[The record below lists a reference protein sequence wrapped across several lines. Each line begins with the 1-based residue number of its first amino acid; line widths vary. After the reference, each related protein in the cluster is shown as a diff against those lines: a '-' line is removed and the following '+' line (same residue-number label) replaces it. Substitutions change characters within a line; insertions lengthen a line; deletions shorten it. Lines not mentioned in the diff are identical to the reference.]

1 MTIYAV
7 ISPLIGA
14 LLLFLKNE
22 PNARFVPWTIG
33 MLCML
38 TSCFFLYSSFPIGQ
52 LSPHTVTFFSF
63 LHEHSLSLDITV
75 KIDFISYTLL
85 GIICIISLFIAT
97 FCLPYSKT
105 KQKTDNLLAKLLMT
119 IFALMLLSIASSPF
133 LLFIAFVLTSLFS
146 YISSN
151 FYLHRYRTNQAS
163 LTALA
168 MNISADF
175 IILTGIIST
184 LIYKE
189 ETTPAI
195 IGWLVLISILIKSG
209 QIPFGLWVSETM
221 ETPSP
226 VAAFI
231 NSLIIPVS
239 TFILFETFAPILI
252 VHGLMPWLCTI
263 AIISAITSSTTALV
277 QFETKKVLSY
287 STITTTA
294 LMLLALAD
302 DNTSLAL
309 TILALHAVA
318 KALLFLTYASVIQAS
333 SGEHDIRA
341 IGGLGKVLKFS
352 CFNAII
358 GSGVIIL
365 LADISIFNSSSPAY
379 VFVGT
384 IIAALI
390 TLSLLRLITYTF
402 FGELFGSDAILARL
416 SPESKQVVLSIIG
429 LNILSIDAAFIF
441 IFDSDIKISLFFVVG
456 TLFAIAYIIISFSRN
471 FSLRE
476 VFESKYPRLYF
487 FIYSGFGASAFY
499 QTLLPSLAKDTGNFL
514 LNEAGKLS
522 GTITARI
529 PFLSS
534 FPKEDKMP
542 SFASEYSFKKHFA
555 IMAIS
560 IFLFLLFS
568 FLLKEI

>member
-7 ISPLIGA
+7 ISPFIGA

-33 MLCML
+33 VA
-38 TSCFFLYSSFPIGQ
+38 SIFASFFFLFSSFSIEQ
-52 LSPHTVTFFSF
+52 FSPNVINFFSL
-63 LHEHSLSLDITV
+63 LHIPSLSLDISV

-85 GIICIISLFIAT
+85 GIICIISLFIT
-97 FCLPYSKT
+97 VFCLPYSKT
-105 KQKTDNLLAKLLMT
+105 KQKTDNLLAKLLMA
-119 IFALMLLSIASSPF
+119 ISALMLLSIANSQI
-133 LLFIAFVLTSLFS
+133 LLFIAFILTSLFS

-151 FYLHRYRTNQAS
+151 FYLQRYRTNQAS

-175 IILTGIIST
+175 IILTGIISS

-189 ETTPAI
+189 ETPPAI
-195 IGWLVLISILIKSG
+195 IGWLVLTSILIKSG

-231 NSLIIPVS
+231 NSLVIPVS
-239 TFILFETFAPILI
+239 TFILFETFAPLLT
-252 VHGLMPWLCTI
+252 VHGLIPWLCVI
-263 AIISAITSSTTALV
+263 AVISTLASSTTALV

-287 STITTTA
+287 STIATTA

-302 DNTSLAL
+302 GNTSLAL
-309 TILALHAVA
+309 IILALHAVA
-318 KALLFLTYASVIQAS
+318 KALLFLTYASVIQAA

-352 CFNAII
+352 CLNAFI
-358 GSGVIIL
+358 GSGVIII
-365 LADISIFNSSSPAY
+365 LADICIENNPSPTY
-379 VFVGT
+379 ILTGT

-390 TLSLLRLITYTF
+390 ALGLLRLIAYTF
-402 FGELFGSDAILARL
+402 FGKIFGIDAIIARL
-416 SPESKQVVLSIIG
+416 KPESLQVIFSTIGLSII
-429 LNILSIDAAFIF
+429 LIAATFIF
-441 IFDSDIKISLFFVVG
+441 IFDYKIKTSYFFIAG
-456 TLFAIAYIIISFSRN
+456 TLFAIAYIIISFSHN

-476 VFESKYPRLYF
+476 IIENKYPKLYF
-487 FIYSGFGASAFY
+487 FIYSGFGAPAFY
-499 QTLLPSLAKDTGNFL
+499 QVFLPSLAKNAGNFL
-514 LNEAGKLS
+514 LYKTSNLFGN
-522 GTITARI
+522 ITARI
-529 PFLSS
+529 PLSRS
-534 FPKEDKMP
+534 SLKSDSPTSAP
-542 SFASEYSFKKHFA
+542 EYNFKKHLA
-555 IMAIS
+555 IIALT